1 MSFVGRVAELEE
13 LERRYDAPEGQLVLL
28 AGRRRIGKTYLLQQF
43 TGRHPGRTVF
53 YQATRQ
59 AESRE
64 LEAFTALVA
73 RELGGLP
80 PGFAFPRWEAA
91 FEWLDERA
99 GAERLVVVLD
109 EYPYLTES
117 TPGLSSVIQRWWD
130 RRGRSARA
138 MLVLCGSE
146 QAVMDDL
153 DRGASPLHQRFTA
166 KLHLNALAYDE
177 AARLLPGLAPADLV
191 RVYAIL
197 GGTPLYVR
205 EWDVRATL
213 RANLLRLFG
222 DPRSAL
228 IDAARLVLQTDLRD
242 ATVAFRTLG
251 AVAAGETK
259 RNAIIQRARITNER
273 TLTRL
278 EELGLLVKR
287 VPITEGT
294 ASRRGVYAVAD
305 PYFRFWFR
313 FIEPNLATI
322 DRGFGTRLIDETIL
336 PQLDAHVGHVFEEIA
351 RTYVSRLVRDGAL
364 EARDVGSW
372 WSTSGDHEI
381 DVVGVG
387 PRAVPSFIGSVKWR
401 AAPLGR
407 EVYRNLAGHAA
418 ALGVGEELPWL
429 LIGRGGVE
437 PSLLAALPHVRGYSI
452 DDLYA
457 S

>member
-13 LERRYDAPEGQLVLL
+13 LERRYDAPDGQLVLL

-43 TGRHPGRTVF
+43 TGRHPGRTIF

-91 FEWLDERA
+91 LEWLDERA

-177 AARLLPGLAPADLV
+177 PRGCCRGSRRPISCASTRSSAARRSTFAS
-191 RVYAIL
+191 
-197 GGTPLYVR
+197 GTSGR
-205 EWDVRATL
+205 
-213 RANLLRLFG
+213 
-222 DPRSAL
+222 RSAR
-228 IDAARLVLQTDLRD
+228 ICSASS
-242 ATVAFRTLG
+242 AT
-251 AVAAGETK
+251 
-259 RNAIIQRARITNER
+259 
-273 TLTRL
+273 
-278 EELGLLVKR
+278 
-287 VPITEGT
+287 
-294 ASRRGVYAVAD
+294 
-305 PYFRFWFR
+305 
-313 FIEPNLATI
+313 
-322 DRGFGTRLIDETIL
+322 
-336 PQLDAHVGHVFEEIA
+336 
-351 RTYVSRLVRDGAL
+351 
-364 EARDVGSW
+364 
-372 WSTSGDHEI
+372 
-381 DVVGVG
+381 
-387 PRAVPSFIGSVKWR
+387 R
-401 AAPLGR
+401 AAP
-407 EVYRNLAGHAA
+407 
-418 ALGVGEELPWL
+418 
-429 LIGRGGVE
+429 
-437 PSLLAALPHVRGYSI
+437 
-452 DDLYA
+452 
-457 S
+457 